1 MRNAKLI
8 LSSLLTLSLA
18 QIPAA
23 LAQDIPL
30 TILYEDDALLVV
42 VGAYVAYHALAGH

>member
-23 LAQDIPL
+23 LAQDVPK
-30 TILYEDDALLVV
+30 D
-42 VGAYVAYHALAGH
+42 